1 MLDFS
6 GKPFYLTSKQSEW
19 IKDTIASMTIEEKA
33 GQLFCE
39 VIWGE
44 EDQNADRIFQTYMP
58 GGVMFRDLSAAAVH
72 RLSERVQGKSKIPM
86 LIAAN
91 LERGGNGVV
100 KEGTYFS
107 TPMAAAATD
116 DETHA
121 YHLGKVSC
129 GEGAAVGVNW
139 TFEPVVDLNYNYLS
153 SITNT
158 RTFGSDP
165 DRVIRMAKA
174 YMQGAR
180 EEGCV
185 PCIKHFPG
193 DGMDYRDQHL
203 LASVNTCSIAQWEST
218 YGKVYRE
225 LIEDGAETLMAAH
238 IKLPAYSK
246 ALNPSLKDEEIL
258 PASLSKELL
267 TTLLRE
273 KMGFQGLIVSDATNM
288 VGFTA
293 SMERKRAVPESIAA
307 GVDMFLFTVNQEE
320 DYQYMLEGI
329 RNGIITPERLDEA
342 VSRILALKASLH
354 LPEKQAE
361 GSLVPPFNKAM
372 EVIGNHQFE
381 TWARECADHA
391 ITLVK
396 NKENLL
402 PIDSKKTKR
411 ILFRVIKLSQKQEN
425 DYDSNSELFRK
436 LMEER
441 GFELIDFQP
450 DSLPGGLINEQ
461 KISEI
466 RNKYDMIL
474 YFVTCDVKS
483 NQKDIRIGWT
493 SFLGGDTPKFIKEI
507 PTVFISMS
515 NPYHLAD
522 VPMVSTYI
530 NTYSPCRFSVEELVK
545 KITGESEF
553 VGINPVDPFCGLWD
567 TRL

>member
-1 MLDFS
+1 MDFT
-6 GKPFYLTSKQSEW
+6 GKPFYLSREQSEW
-19 IKDTIASMTIEEKA
+19 VTATLAGMTVEEKA

-44 EDQNADRIFQTYMP
+44 EDRDADRIFESYMP

-72 RLSERVQGKSKIPM
+72 RLSERVQARSGIPL

-107 TPMAAAATD
+107 TPMAAAATN
-116 DETHA
+116 DEIHA
-121 YHLGKVSC
+121 YHLGRVAC

-165 DRVIRMAKA
+165 DRVVRMARS
-174 YMQGAR
+174 YMRGAK
-180 EEGCV
+180 EEGCAS
-185 PCIKHFPG
+185 CIKHFPG

-203 LASVNTCSIAQWEST
+203 LASVNTCSVEEWERT

-246 ALNPSLKDEEIL
+246 ALNPALKDEDIL
-258 PASLSKELL
+258 PASLSRELL

-293 SMERKRAVPESIAA
+293 SMERRRAVPESIAA
-307 GVDMFLFTVNQEE
+307 GIDMFLFTVNQRE
-320 DYQYMLEGI
+320 DYQFMLEGI
-329 RNGIITPERLDEA
+329 RNGTITPERLDEA
-342 VSRILALKASLH
+342 VSRILALKASMR

-361 GSLVPPFNKAM
+361 GKLVPPLEKAM
-372 EVIGNHQFE
+372 EKIGCGQHKA
-381 TWARECADHA
+381 WALECADRA

-396 NKENLL
+396 DRDGLL
-402 PIDSKKTKR
+402 PLNSAVTKR
-411 ILFRVIKLSQKQEN
+411 ILFRVITLAQKTEN
-425 DYDSNSELFRK
+425 DYDANSRLFRK
-436 LMEER
+436 LMEEK

-450 DSLPGGLINEQ
+450 DSLPGGLINESRV
-461 KISEI
+461 SEI
-466 RNKYDMIL
+466 REKYDLIL
-474 YFVTCDVKS
+474 YFATCDVKS
-483 NQKDIRIGWT
+483 NQKDIRIGWS
-493 SFLGGDTPKFIKEI
+493 SFLGGDTPKFVREI

-530 NTYSPCRFSVEELVK
+530 NTYSPCAFSVEELVK
-545 KITGESEF
+545 KLTGESGF
-553 VGINPVDPFCGLWD
+553 TGDNPVDPFCGLWD